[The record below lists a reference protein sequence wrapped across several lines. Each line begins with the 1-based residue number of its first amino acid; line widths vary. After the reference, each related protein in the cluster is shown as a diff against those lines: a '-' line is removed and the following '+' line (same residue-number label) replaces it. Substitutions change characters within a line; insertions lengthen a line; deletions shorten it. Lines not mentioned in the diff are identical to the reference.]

1 MESTLADPKTGT
13 LPAGPCSPEAPALAK
28 FAGNSPSILEV
39 IAKIKKVARSHL
51 TVLIQGETGVGKEPA
66 ARALHEESARHD
78 KPFVAVDCGALP
90 ENLLESELFGHEK
103 GAFSGADRKKQG
115 QIELAEGG
123 TLFLDEI
130 GNLPFSL
137 QAKLLRVL
145 EERQVR
151 PVGAARAFAVNVRL
165 IAASNSSL
173 TEAARAG
180 RFRHDLYYRL
190 AEFTLQLP
198 PLRCRREDIQPLAE
212 RFREEA
218 CREFQRSVT
227 GLSPEALILLK
238 DHPWPGNVRE
248 LRNVIRQSVLL
259 THDSAIHAHQIMT
272 LLGGSADLETS
283 DLGDPLVPPAPGLSL
298 RQIVENAVKEVERQ
312 TILSVLKSTG
322 GNKAQAAKDLKLDYK
337 TLRMKIKKYGLE
349 PSHRKRNPS

>member
-1 MESTLADPKTGT
+1 MESTMVDPTAGALFADPC
-13 LPAGPCSPEAPALAK
+13 AGSVPALAK
-28 FAGNSPSILEV
+28 FAGASPAIQEV
-39 IAKIKKVARSHL
+39 ITQIKKVACSQL

-66 ARALHEESARHD
+66 ARALHEESARRGQ
-78 KPFVAVDCGALP
+78 PFVAVDCGALP
-90 ENLLESELFGHEK
+90 ENLLESELFGYEK

-151 PVGAARAFAVNVRL
+151 PVGALRAFPVNVRL

-173 TEAARAG
+173 TDAAKAG

-190 AEFTLQLP
+190 AEFTLFLP
-198 PLRCRREDIQPLAE
+198 PLRYRKEDILPLAE
-212 RFREEA
+212 RFLKEA
-218 CREFQRSVT
+218 CWEFQRSVT
-227 GLSPEALILLK
+227 VLSAEAWALLR
-238 DHPWPGNVRE
+238 DYSWPGNVRE

-259 THDSAIHAHQIMT
+259 SHDSAIHAQSIRV
-272 LLGGSADLETS
+272 LLGGSSTPEPPGADTLPA
-283 DLGDPLVPPAPGLSL
+283 PLPGLSL
-298 RQIVENAVKEVERQ
+298 RQIVENAAAAAEKQ
-312 TILSVLKSTG
+312 TILGVLKSTR
-322 GNKAQAAKDLKLDYK
+322 GNKSQAAKDLKVDYK
-337 TLRMKIKKYGLE
+337 TLRLKIKKHGLQTPE
-349 PSHRKRNPS
+349 N